1 MANFNLIQQLAKNDL
16 RARYRESVI
25 GKLWLVVTPLVML
38 LLYSLVFSIIFK
50 ARWESLGAD
59 VYSSYAIV
67 LFPGLMMYQ
76 LMMEVLQKGGTAYD
90 AYAPITTKLNISV
103 LDLILGAVLASLI
116 PFWITIAI
124 WYLVISVM
132 FSFSVQGFALVLLT
146 TLAFSAF
153 CVGLALLSTV
163 LGALLK
169 DWVQLLAMLGMGI
182 LFISPVL
189 YPVDHLPDTFQRIIY
204 LNPLSH
210 FVDVIRQGAFQP
222 DLAFSS
228 PTFLPVL
235 LMTVLAL
242 VTGIWLERVL
252 ARFTHE

>member
-1 MANFNLIQQLAKNDL
+1 MINLKLIALLAQNDL
-16 RARYRESVI
+16 RARYRGSVI
-25 GKLWLVVTPLVML
+25 GKFWLIVTPLVML
-38 LLYSLVFSIIFK
+38 LLYSLVFSTIFK
-50 ARWESLGAD
+50 ARWESLGAS

-76 LMMEVLQKGGTAYD
+76 LMMDVLQKGGTAYD
-90 AYAPITTKLNISV
+90 TYAPITTKLNISA
-103 LDLILGAVLASLI
+103 LDLILGGLLASLI

-124 WYLVISVM
+124 WYLIVSVLVGLSM
-132 FSFSVQGFALVLLT
+132 QGFALVLIT
-146 TLAFSAF
+146 TLAFSGF

-169 DWVQLLAMLGMGI
+169 DWVQLLGMFGMGL

-189 YPVDHLPDTFQRIIY
+189 YPVDHLPLPFQQAIY

-222 DLAFSS
+222 DLALS
-228 PTFLPVL
+228 PRSLLPVL
-235 LMTVLAL
+235 VMTMLAL
-242 VTGIWLERVL
+242 VVGIWLERVL

>member
-1 MANFNLIQQLAKNDL
+1 MINLKLIALLAQNDL
-16 RARYRESVI
+16 RARYRGSVI
-25 GKLWLVVTPLVML
+25 GKFWLIVTPLIML
-38 LLYSLVFSIIFK
+38 LLYSLVFSTIFK
-50 ARWESLGAD
+50 ARWESLGAS

-76 LMMEVLQKGGTAYD
+76 LMMDVLQKGSTAYD
-90 AYAPITTKLNISV
+90 TYAPITTKLNISA
-103 LDLILGAVLASLI
+103 LDLILGGLLASLI

-124 WYLVISVM
+124 WYLIVAVL
-132 FSFSVQGFALVLLT
+132 FSLSTQGFALVLIT
-146 TLAFSAF
+146 TLAFSGF

-169 DWVQLLAMLGMGI
+169 DWVQLLSMVGMGL

-189 YPVDHLPDTFQRIIY
+189 YPVDHLPKPLQQVIY

-210 FVDVIRQGAFQP
+210 FVDVIRWGAFQP
-222 DLAFSS
+222 DLAFSPPS
-228 PTFLPVL
+228 LLRVL
-235 LMTVLAL
+235 VMTTLAL
-242 VTGIWLERVL
+242 VAGIWLERVL

>member
-1 MANFNLIQQLAKNDL
+1 MINLKLIALLAQNDL
-16 RARYRESVI
+16 RARYRGSVI
-25 GKLWLVVTPLVML
+25 GKFWLIVTPLVML
-38 LLYSLVFSIIFK
+38 LLYSLVFSTIFK
-50 ARWESLGAD
+50 ARWESLGAS

-76 LMMEVLQKGGTAYD
+76 LMMDVLQKGGTAYD
-90 AYAPITTKLNISV
+90 AYAPITTKLNISA
-103 LDLILGAVLASLI
+103 LDLILGGLLASLI

-124 WYLVISVM
+124 WYLIVSVL
-132 FSFSVQGFALVLLT
+132 FSFSMQGFALVLIT
-146 TLAFSAF
+146 TLAFSGF

-169 DWVQLLAMLGMGI
+169 DWVQLLGMVGMGL

-189 YPVDHLPDTFQRIIY
+189 YPVDHLPKPFQQAIY

-210 FVDVIRQGAFQP
+210 FVDVIRRGAFQP
-222 DLAFSS
+222 DLALS
-228 PTFLPVL
+228 PLSLLPVL
-235 LMTVLAL
+235 VMTMLAL
-242 VTGIWLERVL
+242 VAGIWFERVL

>member
-1 MANFNLIQQLAKNDL
+1 MPNLKLIALLAQNDL
-16 RARYRESVI
+16 RARYRGSVI
-25 GKLWLVVTPLVML
+25 GKFWLIVTPLVTL
-38 LLYSLVFSIIFK
+38 LLYSLVFSTIFK
-50 ARWESLGAD
+50 ARWESLGAN

-76 LMMEVLQKGGTAYD
+76 LMMDVLQKGGTAYD
-90 AYAPITTKLNISV
+90 AYAPITTKLNISA

-124 WYLVISVM
+124 WYLVVSVLFGLSM
-132 FSFSVQGFALVLLT
+132 QGLAFVSLSTFSFSG
-146 TLAFSAF
+146 F

-169 DWVQLLAMLGMGI
+169 DWVQLLGMVGMGL

-189 YPVDHLPDTFQRIIY
+189 YPVDHLPETFQQVIY

-222 DLAFSS
+222 DSALS
-228 PTFLPVL
+228 PLSLVPVL

-242 VTGIWLERVL
+242 VAGIWLERVL

>member
-1 MANFNLIQQLAKNDL
+1 MPNFKLITQLAKNDL
-16 RARYRESVI
+16 RARYRGSVI
-25 GKLWLVVTPLVML
+25 GKLWLIVTPLVML
-38 LLYSLVFSIIFK
+38 LLYSLVFSTIFK

-76 LMMEVLQKGGTAYD
+76 LMMEMLQKGGTAYD

-103 LDLILGAVLASLI
+103 LELILGAVLASLI
-116 PFWITIAI
+116 PFWIAISI

-132 FSFSVQGFALVLLT
+132 ISFSVQGFLLVLLMT
-146 TLAFSAF
+146 FAFSGF
-153 CVGLALLSTV
+153 CVGLALLSAV

-169 DWVQLLAMLGMGI
+169 DWVQLLGMLGMGL

-189 YPVDHLPDTFQRIIY
+189 YPVDHLPEPFRQVIY

-222 DLAFSS
+222 DLALPPLSL
-228 PTFLPVL
+228 LPVL
-235 LMTVLAL
+235 VMTVVA
-242 VTGIWLERVL
+242 VVAGIWLERVL
-252 ARFTHE
+252 ARFMHG

>member
-1 MANFNLIQQLAKNDL
+1 MINLKLIALLAQNEL
-16 RARYRESVI
+16 RARYRGSVI
-25 GKLWLVVTPLVML
+25 GKFWLIVTPLVML
-38 LLYSLVFSIIFK
+38 LLYSLVFSTIFK
-50 ARWESLGAD
+50 ARWESLGAS

-76 LMMEVLQKGGTAYD
+76 LMMDVLQKGGTAYD
-90 AYAPITTKLNISV
+90 TYAPITTKLNISA
-103 LDLILGAVLASLI
+103 LDLILGGLLASLI

-124 WYLVISVM
+124 WYLIVSVLFTLSM
-132 FSFSVQGFALVLLT
+132 QGFALVLIT
-146 TLAFSAF
+146 TLAFSGF

-169 DWVQLLAMLGMGI
+169 DWVQLLGMFGMGL

-189 YPVDHLPDTFQRIIY
+189 YPVDHLPKPFQQAIY

-210 FVDVIRQGAFQP
+210 FVDVIRRGAFQP
-222 DLAFSS
+222 DLALS
-228 PTFLPVL
+228 PLLLLPVL
-235 LMTVLAL
+235 VMTMLAL
-242 VTGIWLERVL
+242 VAGIWLERVL